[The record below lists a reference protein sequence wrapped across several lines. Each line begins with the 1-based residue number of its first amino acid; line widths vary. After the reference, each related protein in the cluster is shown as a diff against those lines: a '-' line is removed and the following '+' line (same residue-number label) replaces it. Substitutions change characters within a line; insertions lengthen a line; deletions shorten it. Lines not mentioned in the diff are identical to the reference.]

1 MSIFEGAKIAAFR
14 PDGTLER
21 TIDMP
26 VRLISSV
33 AFGGAALDLLYV
45 TTINPTEFG
54 GEAEEGSGYV
64 YVIEGLGTRGVP
76 EARYRG

>member
-1 MSIFEGAKIAAFR
+1 M
-14 PDGTLER
+14 TLRVIGKNIDVGDSLRER
-21 TIDMP
+21 LQSLDVDALTP
-26 VRLISSV
+26 RE
-33 AFGGAALDLLYV
+33 ALDLLYV